1 VVAAHK
7 AGALG
12 VSTSTIRLLAEAQGL
27 G

>member
-1 VVAAHK
+1 VAAHK